1 MLFSETSFIG
11 IDPSAGVKPFI
22 YAAIDQDRDLIALG
36 QGQIDGVLAFAA
48 GQRQAI
54 VAVCAP
60 RRPNSGIMADE
71 KFRETLSP
79 QPQPGRWIDFRMADY
94 QIWQHNIRSPQTR
107 HQESSCPN
115 WMQMGFSLYRR
126 LENFGYQTY
135 PREDAQCQV
144 MEVYPQAC
152 FAVLLGLLPFAKNTI
167 EGRLQRQLVLYIND
181 LNIPDPMRFL
191 KDITSKRL
199 LNGLLPH
206 GNLYQP
212 EELDAL
218 VAAYTAWLSKYHPDQ
233 ITLYGDSTEG
243 QVVIPAAEL
252 QEKYT

>member
-1 MLFSETSFIG
+1 
-11 IDPSAGVKPFI
+11 
-22 YAAIDQDRDLIALG
+22 
-36 QGQIDGVLAFAA
+36 
-48 GQRQAI
+48 
-54 VAVCAP
+54 
-60 RRPNSGIMADE
+60 
-71 KFRETLSP
+71 
-79 QPQPGRWIDFRMADY
+79 
-94 QIWQHNIRSPQTR
+94 
-107 HQESSCPN
+107 
-115 WMQMGFSLYRR
+115 
-126 LENFGYQTY
+126 
-135 PREDAQCQV
+135 